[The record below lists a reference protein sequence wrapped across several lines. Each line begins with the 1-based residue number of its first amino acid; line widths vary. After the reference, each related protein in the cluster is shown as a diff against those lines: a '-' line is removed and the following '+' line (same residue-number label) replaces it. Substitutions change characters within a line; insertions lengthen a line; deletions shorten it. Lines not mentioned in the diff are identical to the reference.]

1 MIDYINLLL
10 LLTMFVSTCYIYYR
24 LKKFFYL
31 ISIIMDSEILDQL
44 TSLEQNV
51 NSEVTKPKRGRKK
64 KADPKM
70 NELEDSDVRDKR
82 ERLVACVL
90 SGNSKMYLGKE
101 YTEQQINEMD
111 CTNVNTLLNR
121 YESVLSAQMTKSLGK
136 SVINLYSNIACSVL
150 GVDNQ
155 QDLSDDLECDP
166 FLNTAMQRFTCD
178 LYYRFGAL
186 LAPVSVGIITGKHY
200 AKNSITKL
208 NGRSNSGTQ
217 QNQETV
223 TKQKNPLRVEQG
235 RKLVEYNKRKKE
247 ELKRLND
254 RITKQDDMADHK
266 PRPHTNAYVYAGGLS
281 VLGLAIGGY
290 LLYNKFK
297 KPERKLIDVPPPPV
311 VNTNIES
318 KRDIF
323 EML

>member
-1 MIDYINLLL
+1 
-10 LLTMFVSTCYIYYR
+10 
-24 LKKFFYL
+24 
-31 ISIIMDSEILDQL
+31 
-44 TSLEQNV
+44 
-51 NSEVTKPKRGRKK
+51 
-64 KADPKM
+64 
-70 NELEDSDVRDKR
+70 
-82 ERLVACVL
+82 
-90 SGNSKMYLGKE
+90 MYLGKE

-136 SVINLYSNIACSVL
+136 SIINLYSNIACSVL
-150 GVDNQ
+150 GVGNQ
-155 QDLSDDLECDP
+155 QELSTDLECDP

-208 NGRSNSGTQ
+208 TDQTAELVTQ
-217 QNQETV
+217 QQETV
-223 TKQKNPLRVEQG
+223 TKQKNPLRIEQG
-235 RKLVEYNKRKKE
+235 KKLVEYNKRKKE
-247 ELKRLND
+247 ELKCLNEQ
-254 RITKQDDMADHK
+254 ITKQDDIAEHK
-266 PRPHTNAYVYAGGLS
+266 PKSNMNNYVNAGGLS
-281 VLGLAIGGY
+281 VFGLAICGY

-297 KPERKLIDVPPPPV
+297 KQERNLIDVLPPPV
-311 VNTNIES
+311 PKVSTEL